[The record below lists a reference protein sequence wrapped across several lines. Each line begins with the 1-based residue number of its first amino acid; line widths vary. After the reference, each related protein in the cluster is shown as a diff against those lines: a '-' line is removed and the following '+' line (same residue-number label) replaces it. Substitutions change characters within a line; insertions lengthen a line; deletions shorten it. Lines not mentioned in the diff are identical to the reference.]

1 MLEAILETLQ
11 EYSFKG
17 VSNKEETVFKQVQ
30 EYLASHDFIKGQRFA
45 RADSIE
51 SCQF

>member
-11 EYSFKG
+11 EYSLKE

-30 EYLASHDFIKGQRFA
+30 KYLASHDFIKG
-45 RADSIE
+45 
-51 SCQF
+51 